1 MKFSD
6 IIGQDEIKR
15 KLAETVDL
23 GRVSHAQIFTG
34 ASGWGALPLAIAY
47 AQYLNCTNRQNGDSC
62 GQCPSCQ
69 KIQQLAHPDLHFVF
83 PVNKS
88 PLSTASD
95 NAPAQSDHLIAP
107 WREIVL
113 ETGGYFDESQWYRKI
128 QIGNQQGNINQQ
140 DANEILR
147 KLSFKSFESEYK
159 IMIVWLPERMKEG
172 TSNTLLKI
180 IEEPWDK
187 TIFLFVSAS
196 PEGIIKTI
204 LSRTQSVPLHSIDA
218 QLLKETL
225 ARKFNLTD
233 QGAEHISR
241 LSMGDY
247 IRAVSLI
254 ESSQTDSENLELL
267 RQLLSYSAV
276 NRHLEL
282 LDWSENVAELGRE
295 EKKLFFNNAIR
306 VLRECY
312 MINMNMGEIVY
323 TSGEELE
330 LCRKIAPYIH
340 SENFLAILNQ
350 FESARAQIA
359 QNGNPKIILSH
370 FALQLSKLV
379 YKK

>member
-1 MKFSD
+1 MLTVGKTFEKCL
-6 IIGQDEIKR
+6 GLTVHLH
-15 KLAETVDL
+15 KL
-23 GRVSHAQIFTG
+23 FG
-34 ASGWGALPLAIAY
+34 ASVYRIIHTFGSW
-47 AQYLNCTNRQNGDSC
+47 CR
-62 GQCPSCQ
+62 
-69 KIQQLAHPDLHFVF
+69 
-83 PVNKS
+83 
-88 PLSTASD
+88 
-95 NAPAQSDHLIAP
+95 NA
-107 WREIVL
+107 
-113 ETGGYFDESQWYRKI
+113 
-128 QIGNQQGNINQQ
+128 
-140 DANEILR
+140 
-147 KLSFKSFESEYK
+147 
-159 IMIVWLPERMKEG
+159 
-172 TSNTLLKI
+172 
-180 IEEPWDK
+180 
-187 TIFLFVSAS
+187 
-196 PEGIIKTI
+196 
-204 LSRTQSVPLHSIDA
+204 
-218 QLLKETL
+218 
-225 ARKFNLTD
+225 
-233 QGAEHISR
+233 
-241 LSMGDY
+241 Y